1 MRRARDLHEEMIRA
15 HRRANHAIDHVEAVP
30 PKSMIV
36 DESQGLVH
44 LTLSFGT
51 WRIPGGCLELPT
63 VESRFGWSR
72 RDGVIYLQRQNEKSR
87 PNVMK
92 FG

>member
-1 MRRARDLHEEMIRA
+1 MIRA

-44 LTLSFGT
+44 SISSLGT
-51 WRIPGGCLELPT
+51 RPMPGGCLELPT
-63 VESRFGWSR
+63 VESRFWLQSEGWSYSSSTAER
-72 RDGVIYLQRQNEKSR
+72 EVALQRDEVRLK
-87 PNVMK
+87 
-92 FG
+92 GDE